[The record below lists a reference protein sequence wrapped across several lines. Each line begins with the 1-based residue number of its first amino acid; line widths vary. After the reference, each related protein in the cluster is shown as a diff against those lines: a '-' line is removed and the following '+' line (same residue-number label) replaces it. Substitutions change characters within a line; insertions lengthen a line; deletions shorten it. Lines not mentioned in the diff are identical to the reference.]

1 MHQENPELFL
11 WVKISSIKFV
21 TASSIYSR
29 ELAIHENQAD
39 LYESR
44 STEKKIYIFTFLSEN
59 EIKKNLGKWEKNE
72 DNRRKGIWKELWKM

>member
-11 WVKISSIKFV
+11 RVKISSKKFV

-44 STEKKIYIFTFLSEN
+44 STEKKIYN
-59 EIKKNLGKWEKNE
+59 Y
-72 DNRRKGIWKELWKM
+72 